1 MNLIFFLFYILLYF
15 HLLYFHSIVF
25 SPKVYAALTLV
36 FLLALFITLSKIK
49 VVEIIEGEPDPSV
62 TTFKPLNQQTATGK
76 LSIAV

>member
-1 MNLIFFLFYILLYF
+1 M
-15 HLLYFHSIVF
+15 
-25 SPKVYAALTLV
+25 YAALTLV